1 MAHTSAYSTP
11 RPRVFST
18 NSKCL
23 IFDLALRSD
32 YWQAREYAQAKDLLS
47 RHGAKV
53 VDVYIIPP
61 EQYMVG
67 DINVD
72 DMMDLV
78 IG

>member
-1 MAHTSAYSTP
+1 MAPTSAYSTP
-11 RPRVFST
+11 RPRLFST

-23 IFDLALRSD
+23 IFDFTLSPD
-32 YWQAREYAQAKDLLS
+32 YWQAREYTQAKDLLS

-72 DMMDLV
+72 DTMDVV